1 MLCDGQGD
9 GVRCVLILFSLCR
22 FGFGLFRNY
31 SEEFGM
37 VRNYLKV
44 KHIEL
49 VLARVKFAS
58 GGEIMLPI
66 QPEWSR

>member
-9 GVRCVLILFSLCR
+9 GVRCVLFSCVV
-22 FGFGLFRNY
+22 FGFGLFRNC
-31 SEEFGM
+31 SAKFGM